1 MYMSSDSQQTVGK
14 NRASFLGV
22 RRRIILIALGFGL
35 LGGATG
41 SFLILRFSSSII
53 PTSKQSILLEQSSA
67 TIEVVQ
73 KVSPSVVS
81 ITSESSGFSFFGKTQ
96 TTQGAGTGIIA
107 SSDGLIITNN
117 HVIDGAQNLTVFTS
131 DGKEYQGAEVVA
143 RDPQNDLAYIRIKAS
158 GLKAAEFGDSANVKV
173 GTSVL
178 AIGNA
183 LGQYENTVTSGIIS
197 GLGRPVTAGDEQGNN
212 VEQLQN
218 LFQTDAAINPGNS
231 GGPLVDLTG
240 RVIGINTAVAGDA
253 QGIGFAIP
261 INQARTQ
268 LETVKAQGK
277 IVKPYIGV
285 RYIPITKA
293 FVSGNGLKV
302 SEGAYVIGDDEAPG
316 VVSGSPA
323 EKAGL
328 QERDIITKVDG
339 KKVDED
345 HNLSTLIEGQKPGDK
360 VKLTVL
366 RDGKE
371 QITEV
376 TLGEAP
382 QS

>member
-1 MYMSSDSQQTVGK
+1 MSDTIEKQKTGNPVL
-14 NRASFLGV
+14 FGV
-22 RRRIILIALGFGL
+22 SRRIILAALLFSF
-35 LGGATG
+35 LGGAAG
-41 SFLILRFSSSII
+41 SFLLLRFSSNII
-53 PTSKQSILLEQSSA
+53 PTSRQSVLLEQSSA

-81 ITSESSGFSFFGKTQ
+81 ITSESAGFSFFGRNQ

-107 SSDGLIITNN
+107 TGDGLIITNN
-117 HVIDGAQNLTVFTS
+117 HVIDGAQTLTVFTS
-131 DGKEYQGAEVVA
+131 DGKEYKNAEVVA
-143 RDPQNDLAYIRIKAS
+143 RDAQNDLAYIRIQAS
-158 GLKAAEFGDSANVKV
+158 GLKAADFGDSANVKV
-173 GTSVL
+173 GTAVL

-197 GLGRPVTAGDEQGNN
+197 GLGRPVSAGDEQGNN

-240 RVIGINTAVAGDA
+240 RVIGINTAVAGNA

-285 RYIPITKA
+285 RYLPVTKEFA
-293 FVSGNGLKV
+293 SSNGLKV
-302 SEGAYVIGDDEAPG
+302 NEGAYIIGDDQNPG
-316 VVSGSPA
+316 VVAGGPA
-323 EKAGL
+323 DKAGL
-328 QERDIITKVDG
+328 REEDIVRKVGG
-339 KKVDED
+339 KQINED
-345 HNLSTLIEGQKPGDK
+345 QNLTTLIGAYKPGDR
-360 VKLTVL
+360 VKLLVL
-366 RDGKE
+366 RDGKD
-371 QITEV
+371 QTIEV
-376 TLGEAP
+376 TLEEAP
-382 QS
+382 QQ